1 MQKEKEQIL
10 RSAATMDCSPPFHK
24 EGERGWIVNI
34 IGGIKPTLQAEDLG
48 SAKLPP

>member
-10 RSAATMDCSPPFHK
+10 RSAPTLFCSPPFHK

-34 IGGIKPTLQAEDLG
+34 IGGIKPALKAEDLG
-48 SAKLPP
+48 AAKLPP

>member
-1 MQKEKEQIL
+1 MQKEMEQIL
-10 RSAATMDCSPPFHK
+10 RSAPTMDCSPPFHK

-34 IGGIKPTLQAEDLG
+34 TGGIKPTLKAEDLG

>member
-10 RSAATMDCSPPFHK
+10 RSAPTMDCSPPSHK

-34 IGGIKPTLQAEDLG
+34 IGGSRPTLNALSPYTLQL
-48 SAKLPP
+48 L